1 MDNNL
6 KTNQRQQSFE
16 MAENLDEHIRKS
28 IETSPR
34 RQSFG
39 IAAKN
44 NDQDLEIKNLDMSP
58 NLDL

>member
-1 MDNNL
+1 
-6 KTNQRQQSFE
+6 
-16 MAENLDEHIRKS
+16 MAANLDEDIRKS

-39 IAAKN
+39 ITAEN

>member
-1 MDNNL
+1 MDDNL

-16 MAENLDEHIRKS
+16 MAANLDEDIRKS

-34 RQSFG
+34 RQSCG
-39 IAAKN
+39 ITAEN

>member
-1 MDNNL
+1 MDDNL

-16 MAENLDEHIRKS
+16 MAANLDEDIRKS
-28 IETSPR
+28 IEKSPR

-39 IAAKN
+39 ITAEN